1 VAQRGVIRSAVLAVV
16 IVVPMLAAYAVPFVL
31 LGLAIRELIEQ
42 RWLTGAVL
50 AACAGLA
57 YAGLRFA
64 ARRFVSW
71 AETRRQAAQH

>member
-1 VAQRGVIRSAVLAVV
+1 MLAVV
-16 IVVPMLAAYAVPFVL
+16 IVAPLLAAYAVPFVL

-42 RWLTGAVL
+42 RLLAGAVL

-57 YAGLRFA
+57 YAGLKFA